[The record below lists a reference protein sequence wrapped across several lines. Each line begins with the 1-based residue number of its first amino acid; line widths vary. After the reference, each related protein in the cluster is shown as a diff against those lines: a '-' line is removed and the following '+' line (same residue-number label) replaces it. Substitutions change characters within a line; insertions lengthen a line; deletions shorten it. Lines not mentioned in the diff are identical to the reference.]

1 MFFFKHKIVQKG
13 PQDLHPI
20 LKWCTMWIATLG
32 LGLKFNVKASS
43 NRLEGQSVLFVQNRG
58 SGKWTFSAKVGLV

>member
-1 MFFFKHKIVQKG
+1 
-13 PQDLHPI
+13 
-20 LKWCTMWIATLG
+20 MWIAESE

-43 NRLEGQSVLFVQNRG
+43 NRLEGQSVLFVQNKG